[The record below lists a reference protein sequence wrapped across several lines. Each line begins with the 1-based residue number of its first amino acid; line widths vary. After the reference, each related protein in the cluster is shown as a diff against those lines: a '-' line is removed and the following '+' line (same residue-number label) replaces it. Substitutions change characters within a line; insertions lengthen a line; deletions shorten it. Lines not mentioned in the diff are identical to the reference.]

1 MSRLP
6 KRKTKKNNKKIIIN
20 LAVAIIILILCWF
33 FNEHYG
39 LFSELFNSRY
49 HLGQNELAIHFVDVG
64 QGDCV
69 IIQFPDS
76 KNMII
81 DGGPVSAKQHLLDY
95 INNKLGISEFD
106 YLMLTHTD
114 SDHCGSLTDVINNTV
129 IKKMFLPD
137 VSADLID
144 TATYKAFIAAVENE
158 KLPQDSVVISK
169 TGTQITGEN
178 YEIVFFTPSTEMY
191 KDVTKNN
198 TNFISPV
205 IILYYC
211 GRSAVFTGDATE
223 ETEKYFLEVAESV
236 FRDKDVDADI
246 LKVAHHGSRYS
257 STAAFLDAVRPEF
270 SVISVGNNTYGHPH
284 LDTLERLAGYSH
296 TILRTDKS
304 GDIRISLIDD
314 GTGGARIEI
323 DIEKGQTQN
332 SLQLRCLSVYMI
344 YIISKHLYIVF
355 AV

>member
-1 MSRLP
+1 
-6 KRKTKKNNKKIIIN
+6 
-20 LAVAIIILILCWF
+20 
-33 FNEHYG
+33 
-39 LFSELFNSRY
+39 
-49 HLGQNELAIHFVDVG
+49 LGENELAIHFVDVG

-69 IIQFPDS
+69 IIQFPDR

-81 DGGPVSAKQHLLDY
+81 DGGPVTAKQHILDY

-129 IKKMFLPD
+129 IKKMFIPD
-137 VSADLID
+137 VSGDLID
-144 TATYKAFIAAVENE
+144 TNTYKAFIAAVENE
-158 KLPQDSVVISK
+158 NLPQDCVEISK
-169 TGTQITGEN
+169 TGMQITGEN

-223 ETEKYFLEVAESV
+223 ETEEYFLEVAENV
-236 FRDKDVDADI
+236 FPDKDIDADI

-257 STAAFLDAVRPEF
+257 STAAFLDAVRPEI
-270 SVISVGNNTYGHPH
+270 SVISVASNNTYGHPD
-284 LDTLERLAGYSH
+284 LGTLERLECYSH

-304 GDIRISLIDD
+304 GDIRISLIDEGMD
-314 GTGGARIEI
+314 CAKI
-323 DIEKGQTQN
+323 DISIGKEQTQG
-332 SLQLRCLSVYMI
+332 SPELRYLSAYMI
-344 YIISKHLYIVF
+344 YIISRHLHIVF